1 MFKFSPCCK
10 KVVIVLLLSGLGDL
24 ACAQNP
30 ENNGVGPYDSNNVWH
45 IQNGNTVT
53 SNIWCTLDIVPY
65 FPGYNILQ
73 SHANVPFSCV
83 GNSGVFACEGN
94 EGNFA
99 NFGDRL
105 SENAKCFG
113 PERNFDIVNNTG
125 YSIKSIYYDGNDYRT
140 NTNSPSSSIWLV
152 WETAKPGE
160 TRSTDF
166 GGSSLAVDTD
176 YGQFKGNGSVGNLT
190 IQSDD
195 LNDGSGYGVA
205 QASVVQNN
213 FNNPDGKY
221 LLTSSVHIL
230 DANLGPHPV
239 ATPIACAIPPASGQF
254 STDKGASGKTFLL
267 PSIMEAKLKLC
278 VNKNNSSN
286 EPNVY
291 YFHNIL
297 GENYKLD
304 AIDRKL
310 YPKIGDSKYETD
322 IFESGYVSES
332 LIYSSGEE
340 TRKCSQYNLVI
351 KTEPS
356 TCNDLQN
363 NGGSIN
369 AAQITIEAVDIT
381 GATNF
386 TLKFKSNV
394 VAGDNNVDAIYQLQL
409 VSNTPQYGTIFKLVG
424 GGPENSLTCAHGICN
439 GEIDYYPVN

>member
-53 SNIWCTLDIVPY
+53 SNMWCTLDIVPY

-73 SHANVPFSCV
+73 SHANAPFSCV

-94 EGNFA
+94 EGSFA

-113 PERNFDIVNNTG
+113 PERSFDIVNNTG
-125 YSIKSIYYDGNDYRT
+125 YSIKSIYYDGDDYRT

-176 YGQFKGNGSVGNLT
+176 YGQFKGNGSVGNMT

-195 LNDGSGYGVA
+195 VDEKSTYNVA

-221 LLTSSVHIL
+221 LLTSSVTI
-230 DANLGPHPV
+230 NNPGPHPV
-239 ATPIACAIPPASGQF
+239 ATPIACAIPPANGQF
-254 STDKGASGKTFLL
+254 STDKYSPGKAVLL
-267 PSIMEAKLKLC
+267 PSIMEAKLHLC
-278 VNKNNSSN
+278 VIAPTTSN
-286 EPNVY
+286 QY
-291 YFHNIL
+291 HFYNIAGL
-297 GENYKLD
+297 YTNLD
-304 AIDRKL
+304 TDDTKL
-310 YPKIGDSKYETD
+310 YPKILDSTYETN
-322 IFESGYVSES
+322 FESGYLSES
-332 LIYSSGEE
+332 LIYSG
-340 TRKCSQYNLVI
+340 TGGRQCSQYDFVV
-351 KTEPS
+351 KTKAS
-356 TCNDLQN
+356 NCLDLQN
-363 NGGSIN
+363 NIGSIN
-369 AAQITIEAVDIT
+369 SANILVAAYDTT
-381 GATNF
+381 GVSPSF
-386 TLKFKSNV
+386 TLSFNSDV
-394 VAGDNNVDAIYQLQL
+394 TVSGDSVKAVYKLHLLNNTSI
-409 VSNTPQYGTIFKLVG
+409 YGTVYNLVNG
-424 GGPENSLTCAHGICN
+424 GSDNTITCDHGICN
-439 GEIDYYPVN
+439 GEIDYHPPH

>member
-53 SNIWCTLDIVPY
+53 SNMWCTLDIVPY

-73 SHANVPFSCV
+73 SHANAPFSCV

-94 EGNFA
+94 EGSFA

-113 PERNFDIVNNTG
+113 PERSFDIVNNTG
-125 YSIKSIYYDGNDYRT
+125 YSIKSIYYDGDDYRT

-176 YGQFKGNGSVGNLT
+176 YGQFKGNGSVGNMT

-195 LNDGSGYGVA
+195 VDEKSTYNVA

-221 LLTSSVHIL
+221 LLTSSVPIH
-230 DANLGPHPV
+230 DSNLGPHP
-239 ATPIACAIPPASGQF
+239 ATNPIACAIPPTNGQF
-254 STDKGASGKTFLL
+254 STAEGASGKTFLL

-278 VNKNNSSN
+278 VNVNSSKS
-286 EPNVY
+286 NVY
-291 YFHNIL
+291 YFHNLL
-297 GENYKLD
+297 GTNHELD
-304 AIDRKL
+304 ITDTKL
-310 YPKIGDSKYETD
+310 YPKIGDSTYETNFD
-322 IFESGYVSES
+322 SGYTSES
-332 LIYSSGEE
+332 LIYSDEVGL
-340 TRKCSQYNLVI
+340 KCSQYAFVL
-351 KTEPS
+351 KTKSSSCE
-356 TCNDLQN
+356 DLQN
-363 NGGSIN
+363 NSGSIN
-369 AAQITIEAVDIT
+369 SAQIAIEGVDSE
-381 GATNF
+381 GNSNNF
-386 TLKFKSNV
+386 TLKFNSNV

-439 GEIDYYPVN
+439 GEIDYYPPN